1 MHDSPS
7 ARQFVRSCRCLSLR
21 ILAVD
26 LFSGDDGCRASG
38 FGDLAAVN
46 ISHYTLQVSTSGDF
60 DGTSTKE
67 ITVPSQNSAPTVA
80 FTLGLDEVPFLQFGI
95 KVYMRAR
102 SSNGFTESNYS
113 AVNVTLLV
121 GKCRGINADEIVW

>member
-1 MHDSPS
+1 MSLS
-7 ARQFVRSCRCLSLR
+7 ACSC
-21 ILAVD
+21 VY
-26 LFSGDDGCRASG
+26 LFSEADVCRASG

-67 ITVPSQNSAPTVA
+67 ITVPSENSAASVA
-80 FTLGLDEVPFLQFGI
+80 ISLGLDEVPFLQFGI
-95 KVYMRAR
+95 TIYMRAR

-113 AVNVTLLV
+113 AAKVTLLV
-121 GKCRGINADEIVW
+121 GKCRGINADELV

>member
-1 MHDSPS
+1 M
-7 ARQFVRSCRCLSLR
+7 
-21 ILAVD
+21 
-26 LFSGDDGCRASG
+26 
-38 FGDLAAVN
+38 
-46 ISHYTLQVSTSGDF
+46 STSGGF
-60 DGTSTKE
+60 DANSTKE
-67 ITVPSQNSAPTVA
+67 ITVPSQNSALSVA
-80 FTLGLDEVPFLQFGI
+80 ITLGLDEIPFLQFGI